1 MSSLGT
7 GIAINPAYKSGA
19 LDEVERARA
28 LLYRLL
34 AHALAQPPHEALL
47 DMMATLD
54 GEDGA
59 LGEALRDV
67 AAQASIVS
75 VAAARAEYDALFIGV
90 ARGELLPYASFYLT
104 GFLHERPLARLR
116 AELDQLG
123 LSRAEGRSDP
133 EDHAATICDVM
144 ATLVETGSDLQAGFF
159 ARHIAP
165 WAVAFFTDLER
176 APSARL
182 YRSIGALGRLLVEL
196 DRQGFEYAADI
207 HSVRG
212 AA

>member
-1 MSSLGT
+1 MISS
-7 GIAINPAYKSGA
+7 AFEAGA
-19 LDEVERARA
+19 FDGVERARA

-34 AHALAQPPHEALL
+34 AHALAQPPSEALL

-54 GEDGA
+54 GEDGPM
-59 LGEALRDV
+59 GEALRDV
-67 AAQASIVS
+67 AAQASI
-75 VAAARAEYDALFIGV
+75 AAAAAVRTEYDTLFIGV

-116 AELDQLG
+116 AELEQLG
-123 LSRAEGRSDP
+123 LTRANGRSDP
-133 EDHAATICDVM
+133 EDHIATICDVM
-144 ATLVETGSDLQAGFF
+144 ATLVEAGSPAQEGFF
-159 ARHIAP
+159 TRHLAP

-176 APSARL
+176 SPSAQL

-196 DRQGFEYAADI
+196 DRQGFAYAADTQSI
-207 HSVRG
+207 RG